1 MLMKAWIHPRR
12 HFTSEVC
19 TRAIPTSTIRGCY
32 PMLIRQRECHSYY
45 RDVHYYVI
53 IWADR
58 CLLIGWL
65 WCLSTRR
72 KMNMFNFCRSRIKA
86 ESKSNR
92 NCNSHFRVKKWSA
105 HSSKYR
111 RFGDTASNI
120 VPNCYI
126 AIHNWVTIKMANES
140 HHTTD
145 NIRLMIRKIKH
156 MWIQPSPSWR
166 VHRISSWLQ
175 STASIYQRCPAQ

>member
-1 MLMKAWIHPRR
+1 MLPNVDPSAWMPFLLPWRTLLR
-12 HFTSEVC
+12 HYMSW
-19 TRAIPTSTIRGCY
+19 PLPS
-32 PMLIRQRECHSYY
+32 
-45 RDVHYYVI
+45 D
-53 IWADR
+53 
-58 CLLIGWL
+58 WL